1 MTKVQITQVSV
12 PEGWIDFGIGQPQV
26 DFLPL
31 DQMAKAAAHQLAQ
44 GDRSILQYGMQ
55 QGDGNFRNSLSRFL
69 SAEYGKPVDAEYLFI
84 TAGISSA
91 LNQICALHT
100 SPGDTVIVE
109 EPTYFLALRIFADF
123 KLKIIST
130 PIDEKGL
137 IIETLEENIAE
148 HKPVFIYTIPT
159 FHNPAGVTLSADR
172 REKLVDLAEE
182 YDSLIV
188 ADEVYQMLSY
198 GPSPPLPMTYYDNSA
213 RVLSLG
219 SFSKI
224 LAPGLR
230 LGWMQA
236 DPSLLEPFI
245 VCGYLDSGGGLNP
258 FVSSIVNSMIELG
271 LQKDYLNFLRET
283 YQGRLAALNEAL
295 SQQIPALQYAV
306 PDGGVFY
313 LVIFARG
320 CGCRSFACR
329 GKPSP
334 GGFPTGHQIF
344 KRRRPAQLSAVLL
357 CLLRQ
362 SAAGGRCRAPGESH
376 QVNEKNSFIDYRFS
390 CASFS
395 G

>member
-26 DFLPL
+26 DILPI
-31 DQMAKAAAHQLAQ
+31 DQMAQAAAHRLDQ

-55 QGDGNFRNSLSRFL
+55 QGDGNFRNSLSKFL
-69 SAEYGKPVDAEYLFI
+69 GEEFGEPVDPEQLFI

-123 KLKIIST
+123 KLNIIST
-130 PIDEKGL
+130 PIDENGL
-137 IIETLEENIAE
+137 IIEALEENLAK
-148 HKPVFIYTIPT
+148 HKPVFIYTIPA
-159 FHNPAGVTLSADR
+159 FHNPAGVTLTADR
-172 REKLVDLAEE
+172 REKLVGLAEE
-182 YDSLIV
+182 YDFLIV
-188 ADEVYQMLSY
+188 ADEVYQMLTY
-198 GPSPPLPMTYYDNSA
+198 GPSPPLPMIYYDTSA

-236 DPSLLEPFI
+236 VPSLLEPFI

-258 FVSSIVNSMIELG
+258 FVSSIVNSTIELG

-283 YQGRLAALNEAL
+283 YQGRLAALNTAL
-295 SQQIPALQYAV
+295 SRYIPALQYTV
-306 PDGGVFY
+306 PDGGYFIWSY
-313 LVIFARG
+313 LPEGTDAEI
-320 CGCRSFACR
+320 
-329 GKPSP
+329 
-334 GGFPTGHQIF
+334 
-344 KRRRPAQLSAVLL
+344 LL
-357 CLLRQ
+357 AEA
-362 SAAGGRCRAPGESH
+362 SNH
-376 QVNEKNSFIDYRFS
+376 QVGFQPGIKFSSDGGLRHYLRF
-390 CASFS
+390 CFAYY
-395 G
+395 GKEQLVEGVERLAKVIK